1 MFRNV
6 RTVFRWILTG
16 RIADATLLRNPE
28 ERSSAAEL
36 RKHPYLILPA
46 GWRFTGFA

>member
-6 RTVFRWILTG
+6 RTVSLLILMV

-28 ERSSAAEL
+28 ERPSAAEL

-46 GWRFTGFA
+46 DWVFTGFT